1 MKPLVAVLSLFTIL
15 VLSSATVSAQIR
27 KIPSTVTESFKEK
40 YPSASKVEWRDKVSA
55 FAAVFE
61 DDGTKYEARFN
72 SKGGWI
78 ETESQVSEDAIPDA
92 VKEGIEKSKYAE
104 WTIGDAHKIEL
115 PGDEIQYRVQVVK
128 TDVQKKNL
136 VFSEKGR
143 LLKDRVTL

>member
-1 MKPLVAVLSLFTIL
+1 MKSLVAVLSLFTIL
-15 VLSSATVSAQIR
+15 SFGSATVSAQIR
-27 KIPSTVTESFKEK
+27 KIPSTVTESFKDK
-40 YPSASKVEWRDKVSA
+40 YPSASKVEWRDKVSS
-55 FAAVFE
+55 FAAIFE
-61 DDGTKYEARFN
+61 EDGVKYEARFN

-78 ETESQVSEDAIPDA
+78 DTESEVSEDAIPDA

-104 WTIGDAHKIEL
+104 WTIGEAHKIEL
-115 PGDEIQYRVQVVK
+115 PGDEVQYRVQVIK